1 MTIAAWMRMTRVVTL
16 PRRST
21 AASDTRTD
29 EERHYYQATADVF
42 DSALASF
49 YDVVAFPLHWLRRR
63 VVRLSEMAPG
73 MRVLDVATGTGS
85 QARAFA
91 DAAAR
96 VVGVDLSPR
105 MLAIARRKDRGHGVR
120 FIEGDATALP
130 MADQTFD
137 VSCVS
142 LGLHEM
148 PLSVRVRAVHE
159 MARVTREGGTVVV
172 VDHVAPRNRVWR
184 AIVLRAW
191 SLIERDA
198 YPEFIRS
205 DLHALLAQHGIRVRR
220 DYRALLDTI
229 QIVVGTR
236 TWS

>member
-1 MTIAAWMRMTRVVTL
+1 MCMSRVGTL

-21 AASDTRTD
+21 AVSD
-29 EERHYYQATADVF
+29 EERLYYQASADVF

-49 YDVVAFPLHWLRRR
+49 YDVITFPLHWLRRR
-63 VVRLSEMAPG
+63 VVRLSGVAPG
-73 MRVLDVATGTGS
+73 MRVVDVATGTGA

-91 DAAAR
+91 DAGAH
-96 VVGVDLSPR
+96 VVGVDLAAR
-105 MLAIARRKDRGHGVR
+105 MLAIARRKDRGHATR
-120 FIEGDATALP
+120 FVEGDATALP
-130 MADQTFD
+130 FADETFD

-172 VDHVAPRNRVWR
+172 VDHAAPRNRIWR
-184 AIVLRAW
+184 AIVVRAW
-191 SLIERDA
+191 SLVERDA
-198 YPEFIRS
+198 YPEFIRA
-205 DLHALLAQHGIRVRR
+205 DLHALLAQHGIAVRSE
-220 DYRALLDTI
+220 YRALLDTV

-236 TWS
+236 TWR